1 MVIRASRWLY
11 SIDRCCRVRCNV
23 CSEVVSAH
31 FSRVCFSGAP
41 SQYQHTSSYT
51 TNAAPAPKPSMIA
64 RSTFK
69 ISIPATPALEVV
81 VAAAVVCDPA
91 DVDADVE
98 DVRTAI
104 VLPEVG
110 VSASV
115 FVPTIGVRLVVSSL
129 VSVRVPESTMA
140 VTPLLV

>member
-1 MVIRASRWLY
+1 MACSRF
-11 SIDRCCRVRCNV
+11 I
-23 CSEVVSAH
+23 
-31 FSRVCFSGAP
+31 
-41 SQYQHTSSYT
+41 
-51 TNAAPAPKPSMIA
+51 
-64 RSTFK
+64 

-81 VAAAVVCDPA
+81 VAAAVVCEP
-91 DVDADVE
+91 ADVE